1 MLTTISPFL
10 LLWDIN
16 KHDKNALQNPK
27 ISASAV
33 GLGAF
38 GNLFYFPNCLKLV
51 NLVPAYDRKYKKLL
65 KQQKFSEVFSRL
77 LGLKVA

>member
-1 MLTTISPFL
+1 MCYKVLTTISPFL

-16 KHDKNALQNPK
+16 KHENALQNPK

-38 GNLFYFPNCLKLV
+38 STLFYFPNCLKLV
-51 NLVPAYDRKYKKLL
+51 NLVPPYDRK
-65 KQQKFSEVFSRL
+65 
-77 LGLKVA
+77 